1 MNPRYRTAMR
11 WLGLLV
17 YGLGIIGVATVVG
30 DDSLQVLSRMAAVMG
45 AFGAFLGGALWGFN
59 SR

>member
-1 MNPRYRTAMR
+1 MTPRYCTALR
-11 WLGLLV
+11 WLGLLL
-17 YGLGIIGVATVVG
+17 YGLGIIGVAIAVG
-30 DDSLQVLSRMAAVMG
+30 DGELQRVVRMAAVMG